1 MKRLLSFTL
10 ALTMLCSIVLTG
22 CGSHPGTTV
31 PKSDAI
37 TILGGASTSTSPEA
51 TPLPQPIARV
61 QQYGSATSMV
71 TLDAPLNVRVNYPK
85 GDIEVLD
92 TALADWATKTAA
104 DLRLEL
110 EGSHAKSNAIFSA
123 GYDSFEVKN
132 RFVSVHLSGTL
143 SSSHDARPE
152 PLGVT
157 FSADRKT
164 GEMLT
169 LESLMVDPNSSA
181 LRDLVIERAGDA
193 ELGDDPLSQWVLTEE
208 GMRFYLP
215 DQSSVDLTYQDLAG
229 IILLPSQVNTGS
241 IDPNKPMVALTFD
254 DGPYSKVTDR
264 LLDLLDQYHGKATFF
279 VVGNRVSTYADSV
292 RRAVEAGHE
301 IGIHTWEHKYLTGL
315 DEAGIMRQIDLTQDA
330 LQDAAGYTSAVIRPP
345 GGKFNDFVSEVGAK
359 HGYYFANW
367 SVDTEDWKSRNAD
380 SVYQQAMSQVRNG
393 SIILCHDLYP
403 TTADAMERVIPEL
416 VAQGYQLVTVSE
428 LLSFREGGIVP
439 GKLYLNQ

>member
-10 ALTMLCSIVLTG
+10 ALTLLCSVMLTG

-31 PKSDAI
+31 PKGDAI
-37 TILGGASTSTSPEA
+37 AISGGASTSTSTEA
-51 TPLPQPIARV
+51 NPLPQPIARV
-61 QQYGSATSMV
+61 HQYGNVTSMV
-71 TLDAPLNVRVNYPK
+71 ALDAPLNVRVNYPT
-85 GDIEVLD
+85 GDIEALD
-92 TALADWATKTAA
+92 TALADWATNTAA

-110 EGSHAKSNAIFSA
+110 KDSRSNAIFSA
-123 GYDSFEVKN
+123 GYDSFEVKD
-132 RFVSVHLSGTL
+132 RFVSVRVSGTVSNSHNDRPKPL
-143 SSSHDARPE
+143 SA
-152 PLGVT
+152 T

-169 LESLMVDPNSSA
+169 LESLMVDPESSA
-181 LRDLVIERAGDA
+181 LLDLVTERAAGA

-215 DQSSVDLTYQDLAG
+215 DQSSIDLTYQDLSG
-229 IILLPSQVNTGS
+229 IIRLPSQVNTDT

-264 LLDLLDQYHGKATFF
+264 LLDLLDQYNAKATFF
-279 VVGNRVSTYADSV
+279 VVGNRVSSYADSV

-301 IGIHTWEHKYLTGL
+301 IGIHTWEHAYLTGL
-315 DEAGIMRQIDLTQDA
+315 DEAGIMRQIDLTQEA

-416 VAQGYQLVTVSE
+416 IEQGYQLVTVSE
-428 LLSFREGGIVP
+428 LLSLREGGIVP
-439 GKLYLNQ
+439 GQLYLRQ

>member
-10 ALTMLCSIVLTG
+10 ALTLLCSVMLTG

-31 PKSDAI
+31 PKGDAI
-37 TILGGASTSTSPEA
+37 AISGGASTSTSTEA
-51 TPLPQPIARV
+51 NPLPQPIARV
-61 QQYGSATSMV
+61 HQYGNATSMV
-71 TLDAPLNVRVNYPK
+71 ALDAPLNVRVNYPT
-85 GDIEVLD
+85 GDIEALD
-92 TALADWATKTAA
+92 TALADWATNTAA

-110 EGSHAKSNAIFSA
+110 KDSRSNAIFSA
-123 GYDSFEVKN
+123 GYDSFEVKD
-132 RFVSVHLSGTL
+132 RFVSVRVSGTVSNSHNDRPKPL
-143 SSSHDARPE
+143 SA
-152 PLGVT
+152 T

-169 LESLMVDPNSSA
+169 LESLMVDPESSA
-181 LRDLVIERAGDA
+181 LLDLVTERAAGA

-215 DQSSVDLTYQDLAG
+215 DQSSIDLTYQDLSG
-229 IILLPSQVNTGS
+229 IIRLPSQVNTDT

-264 LLDLLDQYHGKATFF
+264 LLDLLDQYNAKATFF
-279 VVGNRVSTYADSV
+279 VVGNRVSSYADSV

-301 IGIHTWEHKYLTGL
+301 IGIHTWEHAYLTGL
-315 DEAGIMRQIDLTQDA
+315 DEAGIMRQIDLTQEA

-416 VAQGYQLVTVSE
+416 IEQGYQLVTVSE
-428 LLSFREGGIVP
+428 LLSLREGGIVP
-439 GKLYLNQ
+439 GQLYLRQ

>member
-10 ALTMLCSIVLTG
+10 ALTLLCSVMLTG

-31 PKSDAI
+31 PKADAI
-37 TILGGASTSTSPEA
+37 AISGGASTSTSTEA
-51 TPLPQPIARV
+51 NPLPQPIARV
-61 QQYGSATSMV
+61 HQYGNATSMV
-71 TLDAPLNVRVNYPK
+71 ALDAPLNVRVNYPT
-85 GDIEVLD
+85 GDIEALD
-92 TALADWATKTAA
+92 TALADWATNTAA

-110 EGSHAKSNAIFSA
+110 KDSRSNAIFSA
-123 GYDSFEVKN
+123 GYDSFEVKD
-132 RFVSVHLSGTL
+132 RFVSVRLSGTVSNSHNDRPKPL
-143 SSSHDARPE
+143 SA
-152 PLGVT
+152 T

-169 LESLMVDPNSSA
+169 LDSLMVDPESSA
-181 LRDLVIERAGDA
+181 LLDLVTERAAGA

-215 DQSSVDLTYQDLAG
+215 DQSSIDLTYQDLSG
-229 IILLPSQVNTGS
+229 IIRLPSQVNTDT

-264 LLDLLDQYHGKATFF
+264 LLDLLDQYNAKATFF
-279 VVGNRVSTYADSV
+279 VVGNRVSSYADSV
-292 RRAVEAGHE
+292 KRAVEAGHE
-301 IGIHTWEHKYLTGL
+301 IGIHTWEHAYLTGL
-315 DEAGIMRQIDLTQDA
+315 DEAGIMRQIDLTQEA
-330 LQDAAGYTSAVIRPP
+330 LQDTAGYTSAVIRPP
-345 GGKFNDFVSEVGAK
+345 GGKFNDFVSQVGAK

-416 VAQGYQLVTVSE
+416 IEQGYQLVTVSE
-428 LLSFREGGIVP
+428 LLSLREGGIVP
-439 GKLYLNQ
+439 GQLYLRQ